1 MVTTLRES
9 KTRLSELVARAEAG
23 EEVLI
28 TVRGRPAARL
38 VPVAA
43 AASPDADR
51 ARWVREL
58 RTRLHAAKSA
68 KTAAPA
74 DSSRRI
80 LDDLRAERA

>member
-58 RTRLHAAKSA
+58 RARLQ
-68 KTAAPA
+68 TASSTKPVAPA
-74 DSSRRI
+74 NSSRRI
-80 LDDLRAERA
+80 LEDLRGERS

>member
-38 VPVAA
+38 VPVVS
-43 AASPDADR
+43 AASPDAER

-58 RTRLHAAKSA
+58 RTRLHATKP
-68 KTAAPA
+68 AAA

-80 LDDLRAERA
+80 LDDLRAERS